1 MRFKVVKGILE
12 SNSPKKFK
20 TDSDSEMRPK
30 ISAAV
35 ISATVTMRL
44 PWCQWSCV
52 PNVGQYLEIQT
63 AVCSLLFEIV
73 ARAWQAESRRLF
85 GYLDTVCSAV
95 NVYFIF
101 KHESYYVCSPT
112 YATLPIHLNP
122 LEPVFY
128 EWAVIEI
135 ISQHPLLILMTFI

>member
-44 PWCQWSCV
+44 P
-52 PNVGQYLEIQT
+52 
-63 AVCSLLFEIV
+63 
-73 ARAWQAESRRLF
+73 
-85 GYLDTVCSAV
+85 
-95 NVYFIF
+95 
-101 KHESYYVCSPT
+101 
-112 YATLPIHLNP
+112 
-122 LEPVFY
+122 
-128 EWAVIEI
+128 
-135 ISQHPLLILMTFI
+135 